1 MKIAKG
7 FEDFVSL
14 DTKKSLW
21 EQFYTIA
28 PLVVIGTKEGNGFDL
43 APKHMV
49 TPIGFSNFFAFVCT
63 PRHRTYHNIK
73 KEGKFSVSYVKPDQI
88 LLSSIAAMP
97 RCSVEDYPRDV
108 VQHIPTVSS
117 EDGENIFVADSY
129 LFLEC
134 ELHKVIDGFDDYSII
149 TGTVEKAFVHKSYKI
164 HSDQGQQ
171 GQIYENPLLVY
182 VAQGRFAE
190 VHETMAYPY
199 PKDFER

>member
-21 EQFYTIA
+21 EQFYTVA
-28 PLVVIGTKEGNGFDL
+28 PLVVIGTREENGFDL

-49 TPIGFSNFFAFVCT
+49 TPIGFSNYFAFVCT

-73 KEGKFSVSYVKPDQI
+73 KEGIFSVSYVKPDQI
-88 LLSSIAAMP
+88 LMSSIAALP

-108 VQHIPTVSS
+108 VQQIPTVTS

-129 LFLEC
+129 LCFEC
-134 ELHKVIDGFDDYSII
+134 RLHKIFDGFDDYSII
-149 TGTVEKAFVHKSYKI
+149 TGTVEKALVHKDYMI

-171 GQIYENPLLVY
+171 GHIYKNPLLVY

-190 VHETMAYPY
+190 VQETLAYPY